1 MARFEVTSNLDA
13 LFDEVARMGEASGEV
28 ADRMLTAAAEEVKRS
43 WKATAESFKLRDTGA
58 MIESIGYPRGVTNA
72 ADVKCVDIYPQGKDA
87 HGVRNAEKAFLLHY
101 GWSSHPATHWIDVAD
116 EASAEPVERVML
128 EIWDAFIE
136 GRS

>member
-1 MARFEVTSNLDA
+1 MARFEITSDLNA

-43 WKATAESFKLRDTGA
+43 WKATAESYKLRDTGA
-58 MIESIGYPRGVTNA
+58 MIESIGYPRGVTTVG
-72 ADVKCVDIYPQGKDA
+72 DVRCVDIYPQGKDA

-101 GWSSHPATHWIDVAD
+101 GWSSFPATHWIDAAD
-116 EASAEPVERVML
+116 EASADPVERAML